1 MKYIKYLIGVILIV
15 ITIHLIAV
23 KNTILLSVSGESNI
37 IDLKNPSIITKNN
50 VSTFKA
56 TIVNN
61 SPDNVYINYLEI
73 IVRDA
78 SKNIIC
84 TFNVKIDKTIYIDG
98 GVKIETSVNYDLSDA
113 VSFDFFVNC
122 KKLWYI
128 VSGESDNVKTSK

>member
-98 GVKIETSVNYDLSDA
+98 DVKIETRVNYDLSDA
-113 VSFDFFVNC
+113 VSFDFVIN
-122 KKLWYI
+122 
-128 VSGESDNVKTSK
+128 

>member
-15 ITIHLIAV
+15 ITLRLIEV

-56 TIVNN
+56 TLVNN

-73 IVRDA
+73 IVKD
-78 SKNIIC
+78 SDNNIIC
-84 TFNVKIDKTIYIDG
+84 TFNVKIDKTISIDG
-98 GVKIETSVNYDLSDA
+98 DVKIETRVNYDLSDA
-113 VSFDFFVNC
+113 VSFDFA
-122 KKLWYI
+122 I
-128 VSGESDNVKTSK
+128 D